1 MVSSQS
7 QNRCLRN
14 TEKVYERLPGNK
26 KDDQARE
33 RLLSSTEHPYETG
46 C

>member
-26 KDDQARE
+26 DDQARE